1 MACMKKEC
9 VEARRLAEQNQK
21 MVLNNKKLSNSRY
34 FTRKKLIGDC
44 GNLTQ
49 ETFTNYLNIY
59 LELRDNNQFNSLGLD
74 SGYINQQISLLANA
88 VVDKTEN
95 PNSCHYKDYITI
107 WERDKRVYEDN
118 LI

>member
-9 VEARRLAEQNQK
+9 VEARRLAEQNRQ
-21 MVLNNKKLSNSRY
+21 MVLNN
-34 FTRKKLIGDC
+34 KKLIGDC

-107 WERDKRVYEDN
+107 WERDKKVYEDN

>member
-21 MVLNNKKLSNSRY
+21 MVLNN
-34 FTRKKLIGDC
+34 KKLIGDC